1 MSDSDTA
8 AGAGSRPRLPPEI
21 WVLVSASFV
30 IALGYGIVAPVLPQ
44 FARSFGVGVTAASA
58 VISAFA
64 LMRLLFAPAA
74 GRLVQRSGER
84 PVYLLGLLIVAF
96 STGACAFA
104 SGYWQL
110 LVFRG
115 LGGIGSTMFTV
126 SALGLLIRIS
136 PPENRGRVSGL
147 YATSFL
153 MGTIGGP
160 VLGSALIGFGL
171 GLRAPFA
178 IYAVALLIAAA
189 VVFFRLRHSH
199 LASPETG
206 GAVRVMTLRDGLVQP
221 AYRAALTSNF
231 ANGWSVFGVRMAII
245 PLFVVEALDSSAAV
259 AGIALTV
266 FAVGNA
272 LVLFPAGRL
281 SDRWGRKPF
290 IVTGAVVAG
299 ACTMVLGFSESLPVF
314 FASVLVAGM
323 GSGLINPA
331 QQAAVADIVGS
342 RARGG
347 PVLAAFQM
355 AADVGTVLGPVGA
368 GLLAQHYSYGVAF
381 VVTGAVLFVAAA
393 YWVLVPDTL
402 ERR

>member
-8 AGAGSRPRLPPEI
+8 AGAGSRSRLPAEI

-44 FARSFGVGVTAASA
+44 FARGFGVGVTAASA

-74 GRLVQRSGER
+74 GRLVQGRGER

-104 SGYWQL
+104 QGYWQL

-160 VLGSALIGFGL
+160 VLGSALVGF

-189 VVFFRLRHSH
+189 VVYFRLRHSH

-206 GAVRVMTLRDGLVQP
+206 GAVVVMTLRDGLVQP
-221 AYRAALTSNF
+221 AYRAALVSNF

-245 PLFVVEALDSSAAV
+245 PLFVVEALDRGAAL

-266 FAVGNA
+266 FALGNA

-290 IVTGAVVAG
+290 IVIGSVVAG
-299 ACTMVLGFSESLPVF
+299 ASTMVLGLSDSLPVF
-314 FASVLVAGM
+314 FTSVLVAGI
-323 GSGLINPA
+323 GSGLINPP

-368 GLLAQHYSYGVAF
+368 GLLAQYYSYGVAF

-402 ERR
+402 ERT

>member
-1 MSDSDTA
+1 
-8 AGAGSRPRLPPEI
+8 
-21 WVLVSASFV
+21 
-30 IALGYGIVAPVLPQ
+30 
-44 FARSFGVGVTAASA
+44 
-58 VISAFA
+58 
-64 LMRLLFAPAA
+64 
-74 GRLVQRSGER
+74 
-84 PVYLLGLLIVAF
+84 
-96 STGACAFA
+96 
-104 SGYWQL
+104 L

-136 PPENRGRVSGL
+136 PPERRGRVSGL

-160 VLGSALIGFGL
+160 VLGSALVGF

-189 VVFFRLRHSH
+189 VVYFRLRHSH

-206 GAVRVMTLRDGLVQP
+206 DAVVVMTLRDGLVQP
-221 AYRAALTSNF
+221 AYRAALASNF

-245 PLFVVEALDSSAAV
+245 PLFVVEALDRGAAL

-272 LVLFPAGRL
+272 LVLVPAGRL

-290 IVTGAVVAG
+290 IVIGSVVAG
-299 ACTMVLGFSESLPVF
+299 ASTMVLGLSDSLPVF
-314 FASVLVAGM
+314 FTSVLAAGI
-323 GSGLINPA
+323 GSGLINPP

-342 RARGG
+342 KARGG

-368 GLLAQHYSYGVAF
+368 GLLAQYYSYGVAF

-393 YWVLVPDTL
+393 YWMLVPDTL
-402 ERR
+402 ERT

>member
-104 SGYWQL
+104 NGYWQL

-136 PPENRGRVSGL
+136 PPEQPRSRLGAVCNELPDGHDRRPGPRERAHRVRPRPARTVRDLRGR
-147 YATSFL
+147 
-153 MGTIGGP
+153 
-160 VLGSALIGFGL
+160 
-171 GLRAPFA
+171 AP
-178 IYAVALLIAAA
+178 
-189 VVFFRLRHSH
+189 
-199 LASPETG
+199 
-206 GAVRVMTLRDGLVQP
+206 
-221 AYRAALTSNF
+221 
-231 ANGWSVFGVRMAII
+231 
-245 PLFVVEALDSSAAV
+245 
-259 AGIALTV
+259 
-266 FAVGNA
+266 
-272 LVLFPAGRL
+272 
-281 SDRWGRKPF
+281 DRR
-290 IVTGAVVAG
+290 
-299 ACTMVLGFSESLPVF
+299 
-314 FASVLVAGM
+314 
-323 GSGLINPA
+323 
-331 QQAAVADIVGS
+331 
-342 RARGG
+342 RGG
-347 PVLAAFQM
+347 RFSGCGTRTSPLPRPAAR
-355 AADVGTVLGPVGA
+355 LG
-368 GLLAQHYSYGVAF
+368 
-381 VVTGAVLFVAAA
+381 
-393 YWVLVPDTL
+393 
-402 ERR
+402 

>member
-1 MSDSDTA
+1 MSGSDTA
-8 AGAGSRPRLPPEI
+8 AGAASRARLPAEI

-30 IALGYGIVAPVLPQ
+30 IALGFGIVAPVLPQ
-44 FARSFGVGVTAASA
+44 FALSFGVGVTAASA

-64 LMRLLFAPAA
+64 LMRLLFAPLA
-74 GRLVQRSGER
+74 GRLVQGRGER

-104 SGYWQL
+104 QGYWQL
-110 LVFRG
+110 LVFRAA
-115 LGGIGSTMFTV
+115 GGIGSTMFTV

-160 VLGSALIGFGL
+160 VLGSALVGF

-189 VVFFRLRHSH
+189 VVYFRLRHSH

-206 GAVRVMTLRDGLVQP
+206 GTVRVMTLRDGLARP
-221 AYRAALTSNF
+221 AYRAALASNF
-231 ANGWSVFGVRMAII
+231 ANGWSVFGVRVAII
-245 PLFVVEALDSSAAV
+245 PLFVVEALDSGAAV

-266 FAVGNA
+266 FAIGNA

-281 SDRWGRKPF
+281 SDRWGRKAF

-299 ACTMVLGFSESLPVF
+299 ACTVVLGFSESLPVF

-355 AADVGTVLGPVGA
+355 AADVGTVLGPVGT

-381 VVTGAVLFVAAA
+381 AVTGAVLFAAAA
-393 YWVLVPDTL
+393 YWALVPDTL
-402 ERR
+402 ERP